1 MVIRTITCHHAF
13 NRGAML
19 QAYALAQYLK
29 SLGHE
34 VQVMDY
40 SPNYM
45 PGKAKVNFKWVP
57 KRYDYLGIRM
67 LYQLAKYRQ
76 HKLTQRRHD
85 ALESFYMK
93 YIPVTSKHYNT
104 IDELRNDP
112 PVADL
117 YVAGSDQIWNTS
129 FPNGKDAAFYL
140 DFGSPN
146 RKISYAA
153 SFATK
158 ELVQGTEAFVK
169 NKLHNFDAISVR
181 ELSGLKLLNSL
192 GFEGQL
198 VVDPVFLLTSKQ
210 WDLFDGNDDEARD
223 RYILI
228 YDFEPRK
235 SAIKTIAKRL
245 ADLYG
250 CKIFTVSSAPSV
262 FSYADKSFLTC
273 SPEKFVRLIKHAQCV
288 ISNSFH
294 GTAFSM
300 IYGRDFFVVNRKD
313 GLNARM
319 QDLLERYKLNNR
331 LIDDKVSDEDLV
343 KSINYDGV
351 INQLNDDINESKSFL
366 RKQIE
371 LALS

>member
-1 MVIRTITCHHAF
+1 MVIRTITCHHEF
-13 NRGAML
+13 NHGAML
-19 QAYALAQYLK
+19 QAYALAHYLQ
-29 SLGHE
+29 SIGHE
-34 VQVMDY
+34 VQVIDY
-40 SPNYM
+40 SPYYS
-45 PGKAKVNFKWVP
+45 PGRAKVNFNWVS
-57 KRYDYLGIRM
+57 KRFDYLGIRT
-67 LYQLAKYRQ
+67 LYRLAKLRERVFAQ
-76 HKLTQRRHD
+76 KRHD
-85 ALESFYMK
+85 AQESFYLK

-112 PVADL
+112 PVADI
-117 YVAGSDQIWNTS
+117 YVAGSDQIWNTT

-140 DFGSPN
+140 DFGSPE

-153 SFATK
+153 SFATRD
-158 ELVQGTEAFVK
+158 LVQGTEEFVK
-169 NKLHNFDAISVR
+169 NKLRNFDAISVR
-181 ELSGLKLLNSL
+181 EQSGLKLLNSL
-192 GFEGQL
+192 GFKGQL
-198 VVDPVFLLTSKQ
+198 VLDPVFLLTSKQ
-210 WDLFDGNDDEARD
+210 WDLFDENDDELRD
-223 RYILI
+223 KYILI

-245 ADLYG
+245 AALYG
-250 CKIFTVSSAPSV
+250 CKIYTVSSAPSV

-273 SPEKFVRLIKHAQCV
+273 GPGKFVGLIKHAQCV

-300 IYGRDFFVVNRKD
+300 IYGKDFFVVNRKD

-319 QDLLERYKLNNR
+319 QDLLERYDLNNR

-343 KSINYDGV
+343 KSINYDDV
-351 INQLNDDINESKSFL
+351 INRLNDDINESKSFL